1 MKATIVIST
10 DKEKLDIPFIH
21 GYLSQRSYW
30 AKGRSLEKVILSI
43 KNSLCFGAYSS
54 DGRQVGFARV
64 VTDGV
69 VFAWLMDV
77 FITEEE
83 RGNGVGKLMLEHIFN
98 HELVRGTNGIGLKT
112 MDAHELYRQFGFGEI
127 PDPQIWMFRKNI
139 TGQQ

>member
-1 MKATIVIST
+1 MKAAFVISS

-21 GYLSQRSYW
+21 GYLSRRSYW
-30 AKGRSLEKVILSI
+30 AKGRSLEKVLLSVE
-43 KNSLCFGAYSS
+43 NSLCFGAYAG

-83 RGNGVGKLMLEHIFN
+83 RGKGIGKLMLEHILN

-112 MDAHELYRQFGFGEI
+112 KDAHELYRQFGFGEI
-127 PDPQIWMFRKNI
+127 PDPQIWMFRNNI
-139 TGQQ
+139 PGPQ